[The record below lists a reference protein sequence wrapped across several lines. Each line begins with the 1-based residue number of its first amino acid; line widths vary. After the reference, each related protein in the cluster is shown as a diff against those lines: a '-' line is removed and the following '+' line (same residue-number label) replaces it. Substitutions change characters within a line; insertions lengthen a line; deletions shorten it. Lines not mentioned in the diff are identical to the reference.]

1 MNQLNVAEI
10 LTSIGELSNN
20 KISFKDDVEIILNHS
35 IQTDKIDL
43 LKTLAFEAK
52 YSNGLLRVITQK
64 DKIIDEEYF
73 QKMKSEY
80 TESVRKLREKLAVL
94 LIDASPFIK
103 EIFET
108 KFLEMSQTGMMN
120 LNKLCADLS
129 YVKLYF
135 NDQK

>member
-52 YSNGLLRVITQK
+52 YSTGLLRVITQK

-103 EIFET
+103 EIFEI

>member
-52 YSNGLLRVITQK
+52 YSTGLLRVITQK

>member
-52 YSNGLLRVITQK
+52 YSTGLLRVITQK

-73 QKMKSEY
+73 QRMKSEY